1 MREALSGEG
10 RLFRVGFAIRGEP
23 AHVSA
28 RSSSTPGSM
37 VTPTTARLQ
46 FLFDRLLVP
55 IGAARWYPRAA
66 AGSGADS
73 AGESGM
79 TAGVLRAVQ
88 EAT

>member
-1 MREALSGEG
+1 
-10 RLFRVGFAIRGEP
+10 
-23 AHVSA
+23 
-28 RSSSTPGSM
+28 M